1 MNNLNTCKYNI
12 TYPLINRENNYKL
25 NKKFL
30 SVHANDRDK
39 KNYPRSNNFSIK
51 CPTSYNNIES
61 IRLVELSI
69 PNKIFNF
76 SDYLKNNQF
85 EMNEEKIKINNG
97 FYTEKDIENYLN
109 NSLNNRL
116 INIKVYFLK
125 NQNRFLFTSD
135 EDDFSLNYYYDDIET
150 YSKTANC
157 SLSRGFLFDIGFN
170 KSINVSKDTNHDL
183 SNILYELE
191 DFSQNNFD
199 TVSKYLITDSAPR
212 FKNKEPIYFEID
224 GLNNIYDELVPY
236 PNNSNSAIFNNN
248 SSFVKSAFFK
258 IPFNLL
264 NLESNFLSSSDSIL
278 VFFEAPLKRIQNLSF
293 KFRYHDGTLVDLD
306 DQDITF
312 TLEINEL
319 INSLRSD
326 TNVRYISE

>member
-85 EMNEEKIKINNG
+85 KINNNSEKIKINNG

-109 NSLNNRL
+109 NSL

-125 NQNRFLFTSD
+125 NQNRFLFTSLS
-135 EDDFSLNYYYDDIET
+135 DFSLNYDDIET

-157 SLSRGFLFDIGFN
+157 SLSKGFLFDIGFN
-170 KSINVSKDTNHDL
+170 KSTNLSKERNHDL

-191 DFSQNNFD
+191 DFSQNNFG
-199 TVSKYLITDSAPR
+199 TALKYLITDS
-212 FKNKEPIYFEID
+212 
-224 GLNNIYDELVPY
+224 
-236 PNNSNSAIFNNN
+236 
-248 SSFVKSAFFK
+248 
-258 IPFNLL
+258 
-264 NLESNFLSSSDSIL
+264 
-278 VFFEAPLKRIQNLSF
+278 
-293 KFRYHDGTLVDLD
+293 
-306 DQDITF
+306 
-312 TLEINEL
+312 
-319 INSLRSD
+319 
-326 TNVRYISE
+326 